1 VLAAHV
7 PALVGPDALAAMEDL
22 DHARADP
29 HVDLG
34 ADQRV
39 RNRVREVVDLDVII
53 EIDPRAPPLRELLI
67 VSGQGNEGGTPDC
80 LEQLAAE
87 VAHGTLGAVAYIAKA
102 GTLARRVLTEGAWP
116 YRMPVRVRA
125 LSCVAECDAAVAQ
138 RADSRTPA
146 IDGRTTRDA
155 GYGSSSPIDASNAS
169 SAGRLSSKKALHN
182 AHPVSADSLMRSQQ
196 LFHLHDAAQNRFA
209 RLSAVLFFL

>member
-1 VLAAHV
+1 MRAA
-7 PALVGPDALAAMEDL
+7 
-22 DHARADP
+22 R
-29 HVDLG
+29 
-34 ADQRV
+34 Q
-39 RNRVREVVDLDVII
+39 
-53 EIDPRAPPLRELLI
+53 I
-67 VSGQGNEGGTPDC
+67 VSNSSRRAQ
-80 LEQLAAE
+80 AE

-116 YRMPVRVRA
+116 YRMPVRVSA

-182 AHPVSADSLMRSQQ
+182 AHPVSADSFDASQQ

>member
-1 VLAAHV
+1 
-7 PALVGPDALAAMEDL
+7 
-22 DHARADP
+22 
-29 HVDLG
+29 
-34 ADQRV
+34 V

-53 EIDPRAPPLRELLI
+53 EIDPRAPPLRELPI

-80 LEQLAAE
+80 LEQLASGSGRGCAWD
-87 VAHGTLGAVAYIAKA
+87 ARRGGIHAKA

-116 YRMPVRVRA
+116 YRMPVRVSA

-182 AHPVSADSLMRSQQ
+182 AHPVSADSFDASQQ

>member
-34 ADQRV
+34 ADQRA

-53 EIDPRAPPLRELLI
+53 EIDPRAPPLRELPI